1 MAWFIGQSL
10 LIIIAAFILGLLVG
24 YLLWARR
31 KPESIEEVV
40 DEEMVDTI
48 TLSRIREDVVAMESA
63 KADAAQ
69 AAAEQPV
76 VAAAEP
82 AAEPDEIEVQQR
94 PVTKVAPIVK
104 AAVPKQV
111 EPDDAAD
118 ADIPVAAAVA
128 VAVDDTPADDIERI
142 EGIGPKMKAALNTAG
157 IRTYAQLA
165 AADETTL
172 RTAIENAGMKFAPS
186 IVTWAAQAQ
195 LLADGDEAG
204 FEDLARRLVAGRD
217 TGRA

>member
-31 KPESIEEVV
+31 KPESIEETV

-48 TLSRIREDVVAMESA
+48 TLSRIREEVVAMESA
-63 KADAAQ
+63 KTDTAQ
-69 AAAEQPV
+69 VAAEQPV
-76 VAAAEP
+76 VAAAES
-82 AAEPDEIEVQQR
+82 DEIEVQQR

-104 AAVPKQV
+104 AAIPKQV

-118 ADIPVAAAVA
+118 ADIPVVAAVA
-128 VAVDDTPADDIERI
+128 VATEDTPADDIERI
-142 EGIGPKMKAALNTAG
+142 EGIGPKMKAALNAAG

-165 AADETTL
+165 TADETAL
-172 RTAIENAGMKFAPS
+172 RTAIENAGMNFAPS

-204 FEDLARRLVAGRD
+204 FEDLTRRLVAGRD

>member
-10 LIIIAAFILGLLVG
+10 LIIIAAFLLGLLVG

-31 KPESIEEVV
+31 KPEPIEETV
-40 DEEMVDTI
+40 DEEMVDTV
-48 TLSRIREDVVAMESA
+48 TLSRIREAP
-63 KADAAQ
+63 AA
-69 AAAEQPV
+69 ATAELVAAEQPV
-76 VAAAEP
+76 AAAEP
-82 AAEPDEIEVQQR
+82 EQIEVQQR
-94 PVTKVAPIVK
+94 PVTRVAPIVK

-118 ADIPVAAAVA
+118 ADIPVVAAVA
-128 VAVDDTPADDIERI
+128 VATEDSPADDIERI
-142 EGIGPKMKAALNTAG
+142 EGIGPKMKAALNNAG

-165 AADETTL
+165 AADETAL
-172 RTAIENAGMKFAPS
+172 RTAIEDAGMNFAPS

-204 FEDLARRLVAGRD
+204 FEDLTRRLVAGRD